1 MAAWCGLCGC
11 AFAATGA
18 GGQPTPPAETPP
30 GAELP
35 SQPRA
40 AEPPLP
46 DVEGAIGAVL
56 SYGPEILGSARYGA
70 SLSPVGY
77 LRYKRLTIS
86 SGAGGFV
93 NRRADDLVSGLAL
106 DLVNKEK
113 RRLSLS
119 LRLDRGRRE
128 QASQRLTGLGDVPTT
143 VRLRMAGTWQIPAG
157 WRAHA
162 AWTVDAFNR
171 GGGNLAELGLGY
183 ERRLATRTVYSLSA
197 RLSVAGPR
205 YQQTYFGVTETQ
217 ATASGYPV
225 YSPGLGLRDLQLTAG
240 FRTDLGPHWGL
251 QAGLGLQRLLGP
263 SARSP
268 IVQRVNAWSTSAGLV
283 WRF

>member
-1 MAAWCGLCGC
+1 V
-11 AFAATGA
+11 
-18 GGQPTPPAETPP
+18 
-30 GAELP
+30 
-35 SQPRA
+35 

-56 SYGPEILGSARYGA
+56 SYGPEILGSTRYGA

-106 DLVNKEK
+106 DLVNQEK

-183 ERRLATRTVYSLSA
+183 EHRLAPRTVYSLSA

-217 ATASGYPV
+217 AAASGYPV
-225 YSPGLGLRDLQLTAG
+225 YSPGLGLRDLQLSAG

-268 IVQRVNAWSTSAGLV
+268 IVQRANAWSTSAGLV